1 MDLLNRE
8 SIAGAVAREID
19 LICQGWHG
27 AREGV
32 GYKFAWN
39 RRGSEYFEHV
49 SVATHD
55 AFRFKRSMSMVRMA
69 VRIEGA
75 RA

>member
-1 MDLLNRE
+1 MDLLKRE

-19 LICQGWHG
+19 LICQGWRG

-39 RRGSEYFEHV
+39 RRGSPYLNHV
-49 SVATHD
+49 AVSHGD
-55 AFRFKRSMSMVRMA
+55 MCRFKRSPSMVRLT
-69 VRIEGA
+69 VKIEGA
-75 RA
+75 RV